1 MPLCCHSPNWES
13 HLLSLDYHWAC
24 QPITTGLPIK
34 CHSVNKNTSQANP
47 HPMYIHSAN
56 LLQILCHSDYHGT
69 TTLPIHRQSSTT
81 WLPLCCH
88 SVNTMSL
95 RLPMINHS
103 TNPLPIQCHL
113 TTTFQPISRWTTN
126 ESTTKSVPLY
136 FHSRQWTTTQVYL
149 ITNRNPLTQSIVN
162 PVPLDHHS
170 TNTATHLPLDCH
182 LLDWTMTTIR
192 LPFD

>member
-1 MPLCCHSPNWES
+1 MH
-13 HLLSLDYHWAC
+13 
-24 QPITTGLPIK
+24 
-34 CHSVNKNTSQANP
+34 
-47 HPMYIHSAN
+47 IHSAN

-88 SVNTMSL
+88 SFDAMSL

-103 TNPLPIQCHL
+103 TNPVPLDYHCSTNQPRDYQWIQC
-113 TTTFQPISRWTTN
+113 QISAILL
-126 ESTTKSVPLY
+126 PL
-136 FHSRQWTTTQVYL
+136 RQWTTTQVYL

-182 LLDWTMTTIR
+182 LIEPW
-192 LPFD
+192 LPFDCHLTNIWIPLDCPWTATVLPTENHWTTTSLPLDYQLTYTWLPLDYH